1 MFSGLFYSRPQSKN
15 GSKSR
20 NSATGTKIES
30 AEREQSSEREEL
42 VSARVFSGGST
53 KESIQNR
60 NKENSGSIM
69 CVLCC
74 CEPHAY
80 HISENILRHYTINL
94 PYFDSVDPHY
104 FM

>member
-1 MFSGLFYSRPQSKN
+1 MNIKVRDRADESVLRFVLFPPAIKN

-60 NKENSGSIM
+60 KKENSGSIM
-69 CVLCC
+69 CV
-74 CEPHAY
+74 
-80 HISENILRHYTINL
+80 
-94 PYFDSVDPHY
+94 
-104 FM
+104 